1 MIAPHSKS
9 AALGGAGLLRGQKR
23 LRLVMAG
30 FMLGFCV
37 LVGKAGWL
45 TIVEGDGG
53 QQSVQAGPKVRI
65 PRPDISDRAGHMLAA
80 DIPVSS
86 LYADPAKMLDID
98 EAVELLT
105 GALPELNASEL
116 RRKLEKRKRRFVWIK
131 REVSPAE
138 RELIHN
144 MGIPGVG
151 FRAETRRIYPMDTL
165 AAHVLG
171 AVDLDSKGIAGLE
184 KYLDDQGALY
194 TASLADPVRAASMP
208 AETSIDVRVQHAV
221 TDELRK
227 AMVKFRAKAAA
238 GIVLNSQTG
247 EVLALASL
255 PDFSPNQPAD
265 AHKAENV
272 NRVTAGVFEL
282 GSIIKAVTFAMA
294 LDAGTATLKSRYDAR
309 YPLVIGR
316 ARISDFHAEKRILTV
331 PEIFMHSSNIGT
343 GKMAL
348 DVGEE
353 RHQAFLKKLGF
364 FDRLQTELPEA
375 AKPLLPPR
383 WGRLVTVTASFGHG
397 FAVQPMQGAAVAA
410 ALINGG
416 KLITP
421 TLLKRDAETAN
432 ALAEQVI
439 KPSTSADMRYLFR
452 LNVTEGTAGKAAVP
466 GYRVGGKTG
475 TAEKVVN
482 GRYSKDHRLTSFVGA
497 FPMDDPKYVLLM
509 MLDEPQPLP
518 ETYGYATSG
527 WNAVPT
533 AGKVIARIAPLLDV
547 MPVFDEQSR
556 KKLEKYKKERAK
568 ELAQEAGRAAAL
580 NTGAAQ

>member
-1 MIAPHSKS
+1 MTVTDPTSGS
-9 AALGGAGLLRGQKR
+9 MSSNGMLRGHKR

-30 FMLGFCV
+30 FAMGLAV

-45 TIVEGDGG
+45 TIVEGGEG
-53 QQSVQAGPKVRI
+53 QQHARSGPEPRI
-65 PRPDISDRAGHMLAA
+65 PRPNISDRYGHTLAA

-86 LYADPAKMLDID
+86 LYADPAKMIDID

-105 GALPELNASEL
+105 GALPNLDGRDL
-116 RRKLEKRKRRFVWIK
+116 RRKLENRKRRFVWIQ

-138 RELIHN
+138 REIIHN

-151 FRAETRRIYPMDTL
+151 FRNETRRIYPMGNL

-194 TASLADPVRAASMP
+194 TASLADPTRAASMP
-208 AETSIDVRVQHAV
+208 AQTSIDVRVQHAV
-221 TDELRK
+221 TDELAK
-227 AMVKFRAKAAA
+227 AMTKFRAKAAA
-238 GIVLNSQTG
+238 GIVLNAYTG

-255 PDFSPNQPAD
+255 PDFSPNNPAD
-265 AHKAENV
+265 ALKSENV

-294 LDAGTATLKSRYDAR
+294 LDYGTATLKSRYDAR
-309 YPLVIGR
+309 FPLVIGR
-316 ARISDFHAEKRILTV
+316 ARINDFHAQKRIMTV

-348 DVGEE
+348 EVGEE
-353 RHQAFLKKLGF
+353 RHQAFLRKLGF

-383 WGRLVTVTASFGHG
+383 WGKLVTVTASFGHG

-410 ALINGG
+410 ALVNGG
-416 KLITP
+416 KLIPP
-421 TLLKRDAETAN
+421 TLLKRDVETAD

-452 LNVTEGTAGKAAVP
+452 LNVTEGTAGKAEVP

-475 TAEKVVN
+475 TAEKVIK
-482 GRYSKDHRLTSFVGA
+482 GRYSKDHRLTSFIGA
-497 FPMDDPKYVLLM
+497 FPMDDPKYVMLM
-509 MLDEPQPLP
+509 MLDEPKPLP

-533 AGKVIARIAPLLDV
+533 AGKVIARIAPLLGV
-547 MPVFDEQSR
+547 TPEFDEDSL
-556 KKLEKYKKERAK
+556 KKLEKYKKERLKEQAK
-568 ELAQEAGRAAAL
+568 EAERAAAL
-580 NTGAAQ
+580 EGGTAR

>member
-1 MIAPHSKS
+1 
-9 AALGGAGLLRGQKR
+9 
-23 LRLVMAG
+23 VVAG
-30 FMLGFCV
+30 FAMGFAV

-45 TIVEGDGG
+45 TLVEGGG
-53 QQSVQAGPKVRI
+53 AQRAASNELKVRI
-65 PRPDISDRAGHMLAA
+65 PRPDISDRAGHTLAA
-80 DIPVSS
+80 DIPVAS
-86 LYADPAKMLDID
+86 LYADPAKMIDID

-105 GALPELNASEL
+105 GALPQLDARDL
-116 RRKLEKRKRRFVWIK
+116 RRKLENRKRRFVWIK

-151 FRAETRRIYPMDTL
+151 FRAETRRIYPMGNL

-171 AVDLDSKGIAGLE
+171 AVDLDSRGIAGLE
-184 KYLDDQGALY
+184 KFLDDQGALY
-194 TASLADPVRAASMP
+194 TASLADPTRAASMP
-208 AETSIDVRVQHAV
+208 AQTSIDIRVQHAV
-221 TDELRK
+221 TDELSK
-227 AMVKFRAKAAA
+227 AMAKFRAKASA
-238 GIVLNSQTG
+238 GIVLNAKTG

-255 PDFSPNQPAD
+255 PDFSPNSPAD
-265 AHKAENV
+265 ALKPDNV

-282 GSIIKAVTFAMA
+282 GSIVKAVTFAMA
-294 LDAGTATLKSRYDAR
+294 LDYGTANLQKRYDAR

-316 ARISDFHAEKRILTV
+316 ARINDFHAQKRIMTV

-348 DVGEE
+348 EVGEE
-353 RHQAFLKKLGF
+353 RHQEFLRKLGLM
-364 FDRLQTELPEA
+364 DRLQTELPEA

-383 WGRLVTVTASFGHG
+383 WGKLVTVTASFGHG

-410 ALINGG
+410 ALVNGG
-416 KLITP
+416 KLIPP

-432 ALAEQVI
+432 ALAQQVI

-452 LNVTEGTAGKAAVP
+452 LNVTDGTAGKAGVP

-482 GRYSKDHRLTSFVGA
+482 GRYSKEHRLTSFVGA
-497 FPMDDPKYVLLM
+497 FPMDDPQYVMLI
-509 MLDEPQPLP
+509 MLDEPKPLP

-533 AGKVIARIAPLLDV
+533 AGKVIARIAPLLGV
-547 MPVFDEQSR
+547 MPEFDEQSLQ
-556 KKLEKYKKERAK
+556 KLEKYKKDRAK
-568 ELAQEAGRAAAL
+568 ELAKEAEKAAAL
-580 NTGAAQ
+580 DAGAAR

>member
-1 MIAPHSKS
+1 MT
-9 AALGGAGLLRGQKR
+9 GADKHNMASGSGVLRGHKR

-30 FMLGFCV
+30 FTLGFGV
-37 LVGKAGWL
+37 LIGKAGWL
-45 TIVEGDGG
+45 TLVEGANQDKIAHHD
-53 QQSVQAGPKVRI
+53 VKVRI
-65 PRPDISDRAGHMLAA
+65 PRPDISDRYGQTLAT

-86 LYADPAKMLDID
+86 LYADPAKMIDVD

-105 GALPELNASEL
+105 AALPELKASEL
-116 RRKLEKRKRRFVWIK
+116 RKKLSNRKRRFVWVK
-131 REVSPAE
+131 REVSPAQ
-138 RELIHN
+138 RELIHD

-151 FRAETRRIYPMDTL
+151 FRAETRRIYPMGKL

-171 AVDLDSKGIAGLE
+171 GVDLDSRGIAGLE
-184 KYLDDQGALY
+184 KFLDDQGALY
-194 TASLADPVRAASMP
+194 TASLADPTRAASMP
-208 AETSIDVRVQHAV
+208 AHTSLDVRVQHAV

-227 AMVKFRAKAAA
+227 AVEKFRAKAAA
-238 GIVLNSQTG
+238 GIVLNAKTG

-255 PDFSPNQPAD
+255 PDFSPNTPAD
-265 AHKAENV
+265 ALKPENV

-316 ARISDFHAEKRILTV
+316 ARINDFHAQKRILTV

-348 DVGEE
+348 EVGEAG
-353 RHQAFLKKLGF
+353 HQAFLKKLGF
-364 FDRLQTELPEA
+364 FDRLQTELPES

-383 WGRLVTVTASFGHG
+383 WGKLVTVTASFGHG

-416 KLITP
+416 KLIPP
-421 TLLKRDAETAN
+421 TLLQRDAETAN
-432 ALAEQVI
+432 ALATQVI

-466 GYRVGGKTG
+466 GFRVGGKTG

-482 GRYSKDHRLTSFVGA
+482 GRYSKNHRLTSFVGA
-497 FPMDDPKYVLLM
+497 FPMDDPKYVLLA
-509 MLDEPQPLP
+509 MLDEPKPLP

-533 AGKVIARIAPLLDV
+533 AGKIIGRIAPLLGV
-547 MPVFDEQSR
+547 TPVFDDESS
-556 KKLEKYKKERAK
+556 KKLEKYKKQRLK
-568 ELAQEAGRAAAL
+568 ELEKEAQREAAL
-580 NTGAAQ
+580 AGGGRQ

>member
-1 MIAPHSKS
+1 MNDTAPAYGS
-9 AALGGAGLLRGQKR
+9 ASGSPALRGQKR
-23 LRLVMAG
+23 LRLVVAG
-30 FMLGFCV
+30 FAMGFAV

-45 TIVEGDGG
+45 TLVEGGG
-53 QQSVQAGPKVRI
+53 AQRNAASELKVRI
-65 PRPDISDRAGHMLAA
+65 PRPDISDRAGHTLAA

-86 LYADPAKMLDID
+86 LYADPAKMIDID

-105 GALPELNASEL
+105 GALPELNASDL
-116 RRKLEKRKRRFVWIK
+116 RRKLDNRKRRFVWIK

-151 FRAETRRIYPMDTL
+151 FRAETRRIYPMGNL

-171 AVDLDSKGIAGLE
+171 AVDLDSRGIAGLE
-184 KYLDDQGALY
+184 KFLDDQGALY
-194 TASLADPVRAASMP
+194 TASLADPTRAASMP
-208 AETSIDVRVQHAV
+208 AQTSIDIRVQHAV
-221 TDELRK
+221 TDELSK
-227 AMVKFRAKAAA
+227 AMAKFRAKASA
-238 GIVLNSQTG
+238 GIVLNAKTG

-255 PDFSPNQPAD
+255 PDFSPNSPAD
-265 AHKAENV
+265 ALKPDNV

-282 GSIIKAVTFAMA
+282 GSIVKAVTFAMA
-294 LDAGTATLKSRYDAR
+294 LDYGTTNLQKRYDAR

-316 ARISDFHAEKRILTV
+316 ARINDFHAQKRIMTV

-348 DVGEE
+348 EVGEE
-353 RHQAFLKKLGF
+353 RHQEFLRKLGL

-383 WGRLVTVTASFGHG
+383 WGKLVTVTASFGHG

-410 ALINGG
+410 ALVNGG
-416 KLITP
+416 KLIPP

-452 LNVTEGTAGKAAVP
+452 LNVTDGTAGKAAVP

-497 FPMDDPKYVLLM
+497 FPMDDPQYVMLI
-509 MLDEPQPLP
+509 MLDEPKPLP

-533 AGKVIARIAPLLDV
+533 AGKVIARIAPLLGV
-547 MPVFDEQSR
+547 MPEFDEKSLQ
-556 KKLEKYKKERAK
+556 KLEKYKKDRAK
-568 ELAQEAGRAAAL
+568 ELAKEAEKAAAL
-580 NTGAAQ
+580 DAGAAR